1 MVEIGK
7 RAVVELVRSVGRQD
21 DAARAESELP
31 DPVDTE
37 RDAELLTRVGLDPE
51 TLAGHLRPGGPV
63 GPSTDVGPAGGA
75 STGRIFGKPTTAQR
89 EREVGGDDY
98 QVPPSAGRAGG
109 DAGTSDASSGEPGLP
124 GGAIGGE
131 PGAGGEGPTL
141 SGGAEEGAGFGSGP
155 DGGARSGA

>member
-1 MVEIGK
+1 MEIGK

-21 DAARAESELP
+21 DAARAETELP

-51 TLAGHLRPGGPV
+51 TMRGHLRPEGAA

-75 STGRIFGKPTTAQR
+75 STGRLLGKPTTAQR
-89 EREVGGDDY
+89 EYAAEES
-98 QVPPSAGRAGG
+98 QVPPTAGRGGG

-124 GGAIGGE
+124 GGSIGGE
-131 PGAGGEGPTL
+131 AGAGGEGPTL
-141 SGGAEEGAGFGSGP
+141 TGGAEEGAGFGSGP
-155 DGGARSGA
+155 AGGARSGA

>member
-1 MVEIGK
+1 VEISK

-21 DAARAESELP
+21 DAARAETELP

-51 TLAGHLRPGGPV
+51 TMRGHLRPEGAR

-75 STGRIFGKPTTAQR
+75 STGRLFGKPTTAQK
-89 EREVGGDDY
+89 EYGDSE
-98 QVPPSAGRAGG
+98 VPPGASRVGG
-109 DAGTSDASSGEPGLP
+109 DAGTSDASSGEPSLP

-131 PGAGGEGPTL
+131 AGAGGEGPTL
-141 SGGAEEGAGFGSGP
+141 TGGAEEGAGFGAGSG
-155 DGGARSGA
+155 GRSGA